1 MDTNQ
6 VIFFGALLVLT
17 SIVASA
23 FSSRFGA
30 PILLIFL
37 VLGML
42 AGEDG
47 PGGIVFND
55 FNLTHLV
62 GIIAL
67 VVILFDGGL
76 RTHTDSFRVGLWPAI
91 SLATVG
97 VVITALITGAC
108 AAWIFDLH
116 WMQGLLIGAVVASTD
131 AAAVF
136 ALLHARGLELKRRVA
151 ATLEIESGSNDA
163 MAVFLVVVLVELL
176 AAGHADLSW
185 TVGMEFAKQMALGA
199 LVGVIAGRLLVWLI
213 NRLTLETGLYP
224 LLAMA
229 GGVMTYGGTTLLG
242 GSGFLAIYLA
252 GLILGNA
259 ELQASQ
265 NIYRVHDGLAWLS
278 QIVMFLLLGL
288 LATPSAIVPVA
299 LPALWVALV
308 LMVVARPVAV
318 WLSLLPFRFPAR
330 EQLFISWVG
339 LRGAVPIILAVYP
352 LVAGLEGG
360 QVYFNTTFFVVLMS
374 LVLQGWTI
382 APLARVLKLEVPPK
396 PMPFQQIDLDISG
409 RFKHD
414 LLGYQLEQSSFAAGK
429 MLSQLPLPEQTEV
442 AAVIRGTQVVPIDR
456 HMPLVADDYVYV
468 LATPECVDLLNKI
481 FALPHAPTRLE
492 ERRFFG
498 HFVLN
503 GDAPLQ
509 DLAALYGLDVGDVSG
524 AVTLGQY
531 LARRFGGRQVI
542 GDRIKLGGV
551 ELVVREIVDGAITRV
566 GLKLHD

>member
-1 MDTNQ
+1 MAHYLVQKLEESGLARFSEYSSSANSFIGYP
-6 VIFFGALLVLT
+6 VGANEIYYYDLT
-17 SIVASA
+17 
-23 FSSRFGA
+23 
-30 PILLIFL
+30 
-37 VLGML
+37 
-42 AGEDG
+42 D
-47 PGGIVFND
+47 
-55 FNLTHLV
+55 
-62 GIIAL
+62 
-67 VVILFDGGL
+67 
-76 RTHTDSFRVGLWPAI
+76 
-91 SLATVG
+91 
-97 VVITALITGAC
+97 
-108 AAWIFDLH
+108 
-116 WMQGLLIGAVVASTD
+116 QGRATD

-136 ALLHARGLELKRRVA
+136 ALLHAGGLELKQRVA
-151 ATLEIESGSNDA
+151 ATLEIESGSNDP
-163 MAVFLVVVLVELL
+163 MAIFLVVVLVELL

-185 TVGMEFAKQMALGA
+185 TVGLEFAKQMALGA
-199 LVGVIAGRLLVWLI
+199 FIGVIAGRLLVWLI

-259 ELQASQ
+259 QLQASQ

-360 QVYFNTTFFVVLMS
+360 QVYFNTAFFVVLMS
-374 LVLQGWTI
+374 LVLQGWTM
-382 APLARVLKLEVPPK
+382 APLARMLKLEVPPK

-409 RFKHD
+409 QFNHD
-414 LLGYQLEQSSFAAGK
+414 LLGYQLEQSSFAAGRT
-429 MLSQLPLPEQTEV
+429 LSQLPLPEQTEV
-442 AAVIRGTQVVPIDR
+442 AAVIRGTQVVPVDR
-456 HMPLVADDYVYV
+456 HMPLVAGDHVYV

-481 FALPHAPTRLE
+481 FALPHAPTHLE

-498 HFVLN
+498 DFVLN

-509 DLAALYGLDVGDVSG
+509 DLAALYGLDVGNVSG
-524 AVTLGQY
+524 AMTLGQY
-531 LARRFGGRQVI
+531 LTRRFGGRPVI

-551 ELVVREIVDGAITRV
+551 ELVVREIADGAITRI

>member
-55 FNLTHLV
+55 FNLTNLV
-62 GIIAL
+62 GTIAL
-67 VVILFDGGL
+67 AVILFDGGL
-76 RTHTDSFRVGLWPAI
+76 RTRADSFRVGLWPAM

-116 WMQGLLIGAVVASTD
+116 GMQGLLIGAIVSSTD

-136 ALLHARGLELKRRVA
+136 ALLHARGLELKQRVA
-151 ATLEIESGSNDA
+151 ATLEIESGSNDP

-185 TVGMEFAKQMALGA
+185 TVGLEFAKQMALGA
-199 LVGVIAGRLLVWLI
+199 LIGMIAGRLLVRLI

-229 GGVMTYGGTTLLG
+229 GAVMTYGGTALLG

-252 GLILGNA
+252 GLILGNVQ
-259 ELQASQ
+259 LQASQ
-265 NIYRVHDGLAWLS
+265 NIHRVHDGLAWLS

-330 EQLFISWVG
+330 EQIFISWVG

-360 QVYFNTTFFVVLMS
+360 QVYFNTTFVVVLMS

-409 RFKHD
+409 QFNHD

-429 MLSQLPLPEQTEV
+429 ALSQLPLPEQTEV

-481 FALPHAPTRLE
+481 FALPHAPTHLE